1 MGCGLC
7 WVYERAAGKFFFSAF
22 YFRGIRDDIEEEDEQ
37 VSELPPLFS
46 APLATTDP
54 PPPHPALVTSPG
66 LQPSVDTIHDGNT
79 DTLCYCCKLP
89 EEKIPPAAARCSTD

>member
-37 VSELPPLFS
+37 VSELPLFS
-46 APLATTDP
+46 APLA
-54 PPPHPALVTSPG
+54 VTPD
-66 LQPSVDTIHDGNT
+66 PSVSYDSRTATSQHGHV
-79 DTLCYCCKLP
+79 LLLL
-89 EEKIPPAAARCSTD
+89 